1 MANPDPA
8 GPDERRLRYP
18 LLLANGNR
26 DGAGEL
32 ADGRHWARLVD
43 PHPEP
48 CYLFALVAGRL
59 ETLEDRFTTADGRH
73 VRLLIHAEADAIG
86 RCGRAM
92 QCLKQA
98 MAWDERRFGR
108 CYDLDVFHLVATHDF
123 TMGAMENKGL
133 NIFNA

>member
-8 GPDERRLRYP
+8 GPDDRRLRYP
-18 LLLANGNR
+18 LLLANGNP